1 MFERLREVWR
11 RSSTAGEAYPAE
23 LAFMLRNP
31 LRRLIL
37 SPRGMVRRLDPAP
50 TDRVLE
56 VGPGP
61 GYFSLELAQ
70 AVPRGMLL
78 LMDLQPAMLAK
89 ARTRLS
95 RARARNVR
103 YQAADARALPY
114 AEASID
120 LALLVAVLGEVP
132 DKKAALAELYRVV
145 RPGGRLNLTEQPGDA
160 DFISLAEITA
170 LAEQAGFQ
178 ATRHWGG
185 RSNYSAEFRR
195 P

>member
-37 SPRGMVRRLDPAP
+37 SPREMVRRLHPAP

-61 GYFSLELAQ
+61 GYFSLEVARAL
-70 AVPRGMLL
+70 PEGMLL

-89 ARTRLS
+89 ARKRLT
-95 RARARNVR
+95 RARNVT

-114 AEASID
+114 ADASID
-120 LALLVAVLGEVP
+120 LAFLVAVLGEVP
-132 DKKAALAELYRVV
+132 DPQAALAELHRVI

-160 DFISLAEITA
+160 DFIAREDITA
-170 LAEQAGFQ
+170 MAEQAGFQ